1 MLSAVT
7 DKSDRGVNM
16 SETATVNKHK
26 RTHKWAFPVGLII
39 VLLAVVGLVFIIV
52 SSARGIGKAFDNSKQ
67 LEEYNKLL
75 RPVVMNDPANFDD
88 VTIADKA
95 QLADIAI
102 WSILTDELTPQK
114 YEYTDEGMVIP
125 AKDVEE
131 KFHELFGSE
140 TEMSHATIE
149 GYGYT
154 FTFDSA
160 AENYVIPLTG
170 IVPVYTPRV
179 VDINKKGSAT
189 VLTVGLLAGNE
200 WAQTASGDMVA
211 PEPDKYIRV
220 TLRTD
225 KDGTTYISAIQGTD
239 APETVIT
246 TEALTVAEDATVLIS
261 TTAAPEENS
270 EENKDKEKDKES
282 TNSESE
288 KESTSASEED

>member
-1 MLSAVT
+1 MSDTAV
-7 DKSDRGVNM
+7 K
-16 SETATVNKHK
+16 KHN

-39 VLLAVVGLVFIIV
+39 VLLAVVGLVFLVVISV
-52 SSARGIGKAFDNSKQ
+52 KGIGRAFDNSKQ

-88 VTIADKA
+88 VTLADKT

-114 YEYTDEGMVIP
+114 YEYTDDGMVIP
-125 AKDVEE
+125 AEDVEA

-140 TEMSHATIE
+140 TEITHATIE

-154 FTFDSA
+154 FTFDSQA
-160 AENYVIPLTG
+160 NNYVIPLTG

-179 VDINKKGSAT
+179 VDISKKGSAT

-211 PEPDKYIRV
+211 PEPDKYLRV
-220 TLRTD
+220 TLRSD
-225 KDGTTYISAIQGTD
+225 KDGSTYISAIQGTD
-239 APETVIT
+239 APETVT
-246 TEALTVAEDATVLIS
+246 TAEPLTVSEDATVLIS
-261 TTAAPEENS
+261 TTAPETTTGG
-270 EENKDKEKDKES
+270 DES
-282 TNSESE
+282 TEASTEEADSEGADTSE
-288 KESTSASEED
+288 DN